1 MTVNIVNIVNL
12 YQKRKI
18 MNKTRKGTLLEITPA
33 EIKALKLNDSN
44 RLVGVKKDA
53 YQIRLNNLKKNM
65 QKYGYRRAF
74 PIVLNEDLIIC
85 DGHHRAQA
93 CIDLGISAWVIIDPD
108 AKVQE
113 YAQMSNST
121 NKWRISDYVKA
132 KVNEG
137 VKAAQVVEYLMEKY
151 KFAPQL
157 IMRLEFG
164 FSLTNSYII
173 NMINEG
179 KFDFKSV
186 KRIEILCQHIQECQL
201 YIAAKQDKVKIAL
214 AMMMEHPEYQQDRML
229 TKLQQ
234 KGGEIYPSAV
244 TSNYMEQ
251 LQKLYNSGLRTGKI
265 YFL

>member
-1 MTVNIVNIVNL
+1 MIHTVSTTLSAKNV
-12 YQKRKI
+12 KRM
-18 MNKTRKGTLLEITPA
+18 MNKTRKGTLLEITPD
-33 EIKALKLNDSN
+33 EIKNLKLNDSN
-44 RLVGVKKDA
+44 RLVGVQKSA
-53 YQIRLNNLKKNM
+53 YLQRLNNLKKNM
-65 QKYGYRRAF
+65 QKFGFRRAF
-74 PIVLNEDLIIC
+74 PIVLNDDLVIC

-93 CIDLGISAWVIIDPD
+93 CIDLNINAWVLIDPE

-113 YAQMSNST
+113 YAQMSNTT
-121 NKWRISDYVKA
+121 NRWRIADYVKA

-137 VKAAQVVEYLMEKY
+137 VQAAQVVEYLMEKY

-164 FSLTNSYII
+164 FSLTNTYII

-201 YIAAKQDKVKIAL
+201 FIAAKQDKVKIAL
-214 AMMMEHPEYQQDRML
+214 AMMMEHPDYQQDRMVS
-229 TKLQQ
+229 KLKQ
-234 KGGEIYPSAV
+234 KGGEVYPSQI
-244 TSNYMEQ
+244 TSNYIEQ
-251 LQKLYNSGLRTGKI
+251 LQKIYNSGLRTGKV